1 MEQEHADQEHAD
13 AAAAAEGG
21 VEPLPSPEYSR
32 EQIAALL
39 APNLEH
45 AVLCVEAADQIA
57 RELGVLE
64 HLASLETAVE
74 HAQHFLRLAQGY
86 LTQLRRQQ
94 RQEQEQ
100 EQEDADRGDQSV
112 RQALPALPERG
123 VKRGLT

>member
-1 MEQEHADQEHAD
+1 MLVKHEHAGHAD
-13 AAAAAEGG
+13 AEAD
-21 VEPLPSPEYSR
+21 VEPLPSSEYSR
-32 EQIAALL
+32 EQIVALL

-57 RELGVLE
+57 RELGALE

-100 EQEDADRGDQSV
+100 EDAGRGDQSV
-112 RQALPALPERG
+112 RQALPALPDRG
-123 VKRGLT
+123 D